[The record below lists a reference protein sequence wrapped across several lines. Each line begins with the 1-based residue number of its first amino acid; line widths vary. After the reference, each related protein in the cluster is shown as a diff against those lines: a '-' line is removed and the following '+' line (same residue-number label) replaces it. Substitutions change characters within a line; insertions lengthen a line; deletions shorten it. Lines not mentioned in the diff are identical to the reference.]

1 LPDFADL
8 INKLKSGWWPDRPG
22 GPPRRRA
29 KAASPATLEWQ
40 TTADRAHIDHLN
52 HDYQYITWAWIKGQL
67 SGPRPKNGRDGDPAE
82 ALGLALGPGAPAT
95 IYRSKRDGLPA
106 LEVHAVRSARRP
118 LEDGRT
124 IIDLVIEMTQRRR
137 GYLDPDTQTRADSLP
152 PDSPEWQK
160 AELRPDFILRGG
172 CTLLINGETGEVR
185 YCVSKNIASPSRLA
199 RQRGFTSGGAGPS
212 LRATY
217 TPGTPGAPAAEPF
230 ALLHRSR

>member
-8 INKLKSGWWPDRPG
+8 IHQLKSGRWPDRPG
-22 GPPRRRA
+22 GPPRLA
-29 KAASPATLEWQ
+29 KAASLATLEWQ
-40 TTADRAHIDHLN
+40 TTADRAHIDHLD
-52 HDYQYITWAWIKGQL
+52 HDYQYVTWAWIKEKL
-67 SGPRPKNGRDGDPAE
+67 AGPRAKNGRGGAAAK
-82 ALGLALGPGAPAT
+82 ALGLDLGPDAPGT
-95 IYRSKRDGLPA
+95 IHRSKRDGLPA

-137 GYLDPDTQTRADSLP
+137 GYLNPDTQNRADALP

-160 AELRPDFILRGG
+160 AELRPDFTLRGG

-199 RQRGFTSGGAGPS
+199 RQREFTSGGAGPS